1 MSSWVYI
8 LECSD
13 GSLYTGCTKDI
24 ERRVLEHQNG
34 VGSLHTK
41 RRRPLDLVYME
52 EFQCIKDA
60 IAREKQ
66 IHGWSRR
73 KKWALINGDLQSLKR
88 FSKSGG
94 KPE

>member
-41 RRRPLDLVYME
+41 RRRPLDL
-52 EFQCIKDA
+52 
-60 IAREKQ
+60 
-66 IHGWSRR
+66 
-73 KKWALINGDLQSLKR
+73 
-88 FSKSGG
+88 
-94 KPE
+94 